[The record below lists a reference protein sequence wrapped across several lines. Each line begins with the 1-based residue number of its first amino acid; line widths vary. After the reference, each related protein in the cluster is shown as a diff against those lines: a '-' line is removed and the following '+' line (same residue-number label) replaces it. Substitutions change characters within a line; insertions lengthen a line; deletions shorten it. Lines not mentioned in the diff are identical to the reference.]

1 MKKSIALLIAVCVVA
16 TTVFAAC
23 NLQSVQAKI
32 VYMAD
37 GKVFEIQKVTSST
50 DAPIDDEPEKK
61 GYEFVGWYEDE
72 DGRRRFDFDDYFASE
87 DKEDVV
93 VYAKFEE
100 ADDSEDAPVGDPD
113 RIDPHW
119 MNGYRVGYVAG
130 DAANNTIDLSKV
142 FPDGSDFQ
150 IADSNIAT
158 VDNTTKTLT
167 TLAAGDTTLYYD
179 TEGAENATEVVM
191 HVMDGYTN
199 VDTWDELYNA
209 VMIEGEVANVC
220 VQSDLT
226 AVANKAFAFVPN
238 DSPDYAGY
246 APSPDTLNLYGNMFT
261 WDTSAITK
269 AGTHLFRIDWCEK
282 TINVTDVYMKGAEP
296 VLDDNGNM
304 DLTQFEGG
312 GAFFSATGSNDVTP
326 VFNITHCITEN
337 TQKHISVRSAEVNL
351 KGSIVRNGADALVA
365 AETYS
370 GSKGAVVNVENSV
383 LANSVVCG
391 IILWS
396 TCGEDVKSEN
406 DYCEVNL
413 SGFVDFYTWKNRE
426 STKLMPGNDPSGAFV
441 ANTVNTLVQQ
451 SVGKKEYD
459 KYFVKQSDDAPKSEQ
474 YLNIAIIRLSSGKVD
489 PNASEINGFEKIGLY
504 TADFPL
510 PSAAYAI
517 IKNCDLYGL
526 DPKNAD
532 FSSDTW
538 TNPTATP
545 SDNPNLEEELLNGRK
560 A

>member
-37 GKVFEIQKVTSST
+37 GKVFEIQEVTSST

-72 DGRRRFDFDDYFASE
+72 DGRRRFDFDDDDYFASE

-100 ADDSEDAPVGDPD
+100 ADDSEDDPSGGGETALQAEIVYMADGKVFEIQKVTSSTDAPIAETPGKDGYEFVGWYEDEDGRRRFDFDDYFASEIRDDVVVYAKFEKADDSEDAPVGDPD

-119 MNGYRVGYVAG
+119 MNGYRVGYIAG
-130 DAANNTIDLSKV
+130 NTSNNAIDLSKV
-142 FPDGSDFQ
+142 FPGGSNFKIGNASLARIRGD
-150 IADSNIAT
+150 
-158 VDNTTKTLT
+158 TLT
-167 TLAAGDTTLYYD
+167 TCSEGETVLYYD
-179 TEGAENATEVVM
+179 NAEGAALNVVM

-199 VDTWDELYNA
+199 VDTWDELYDA

-238 DSPDYAGY
+238 DSPDYAGF

-269 AGTHLFRIDWCEK
+269 TGTSLFRIDWCEK

-312 GAFFSATGSNDVTP
+312 GAFFSQRAPTTSPPFSTSPIASPRIPKSTSRSDPPRSTSRAASSATART
-326 VFNITHCITEN
+326 
-337 TQKHISVRSAEVNL
+337 
-351 KGSIVRNGADALVA
+351 
-365 AETYS
+365 
-370 GSKGAVVNVENSV
+370 
-383 LANSVVCG
+383 
-391 IILWS
+391 LWS
-396 TCGEDVKSEN
+396 LRRPSPAPRARSSMSKTACLPTPS
-406 DYCEVNL
+406 
-413 SGFVDFYTWKNRE
+413 SAA
-426 STKLMPGNDPSGAFV
+426 SSSGALALKMSRAKTIIARSISPALSTSTLGRT
-441 ANTVNTLVQQ
+441 AN
-451 SVGKKEYD
+451 
-459 KYFVKQSDDAPKSEQ
+459 
-474 YLNIAIIRLSSGKVD
+474 R
-489 PNASEINGFEKIGLY
+489 
-504 TADFPL
+504 
-510 PSAAYAI
+510 PS
-517 IKNCDLYGL
+517 
-526 DPKNAD
+526 
-532 FSSDTW
+532 
-538 TNPTATP
+538 
-545 SDNPNLEEELLNGRK
+545 
-560 A
+560 

>member
-1 MKKSIALLIAVCVVA
+1 
-16 TTVFAAC
+16 
-23 NLQSVQAKI
+23 
-32 VYMAD
+32 
-37 GKVFEIQKVTSST
+37 
-50 DAPIDDEPEKK
+50 
-61 GYEFVGWYEDE
+61 
-72 DGRRRFDFDDYFASE
+72 
-87 DKEDVV
+87 
-93 VYAKFEE
+93 
-100 ADDSEDAPVGDPD
+100 
-113 RIDPHW
+113 
-119 MNGYRVGYVAG
+119 MNGYRVGYIAG
-130 DAANNTIDLSKV
+130 NTSNNAIDLSKV
-142 FPDGSDFQ
+142 FPGGSNFKIGNASLARISGD
-150 IADSNIAT
+150 
-158 VDNTTKTLT
+158 TLT
-167 TLAAGDTTLYYD
+167 TCSEGETVLYYD
-179 TEGAENATEVVM
+179 NAEGAALNVVM

-441 ANTVNTLVQQ
+441 VNLVNNLVQD
-451 SVGKKEYD
+451 SVEKKEYD